1 MIGRPFENH
10 FYIFYLKSDI
20 FVQFSVHH
28 SKTRPLNNRT
38 HLDHSNTKNLPSIQ
52 MVTVF
57 NFSFQVFCWTDK
69 WHGMT
74 MEDIR
79 RLEDKTKAELEE
91 QLKTGEVRGTKP
103 I

>member
-1 MIGRPFENH
+1 MDFS
-10 FYIFYLKSDI
+10 KTI
-20 FVQFSVHH
+20 FVFSDLLRAIICN
-28 SKTRPLNNRT
+28 KTLHKSPQWIFQKRF
-38 HLDHSNTKNLPSIQ
+38 
-52 MVTVF
+52 M
-57 NFSFQVFCWTDK
+57 SFQVFCWTDK

-79 RLEDKTKAELEE
+79 RLEDKTKAELKE

>member
-1 MIGRPFENH
+1 MDFS
-10 FYIFYLKSDI
+10 KTI
-20 FVQFSVHH
+20 FVFSDLLRAICD
-28 SKTRPLNNRT
+28 KTLQKSPQWILQNR
-38 HLDHSNTKNLPSIQ
+38 L
-52 MVTVF
+52 M
-57 NFSFQVFCWTDK
+57 SFQVFCWTDK

-79 RLEDKTKAELEE
+79 RLEDKTKAELKE